1 MEKLKMN
8 EKESLDII
16 TTMIQETRDYIH
28 KGVGNTQ
35 LLWGYLTVFVSL
47 GVYFGWHYAHSQWVT
62 LGWWLIP
69 LIGWPAMYFLM
80 RHQPRKVITIIDKII
95 GKVWMV
101 IGISATI
108 TPIVAFLM
116 PSNILFVEALL
127 ISIGIAITGLI
138 LNMKVC
144 YIPGFIGI
152 LLSFTLLWVRG
163 IDQILIFALLFAIF
177 LIIPGHIMNCMAN
190 KNQKLSLCSEN

>member
-8 EKESLDII
+8 EKESLAII
-16 TTMIQETRDYIH
+16 AMMIQETREYIH

-35 LLWGYLTVFVSL
+35 LLWGYLTVIVSL
-47 GVYFGWHYAHSQWVT
+47 GVYFGWEYTHSQLVLW
-62 LGWWLIP
+62 GWWVLP
-69 LIGWPAMYFLM
+69 LIGWPTMYLMM
-80 RHQPRKVITIIDKII
+80 RHQPHKVVTVIDKII

-101 IGISATI
+101 IGITATI

-116 PSNILFVEALL
+116 PSNILFIEALL

-152 LLSFTLLWVRG
+152 LLSFALFWVRG
-163 IDQILIFALLFAIF
+163 IDQILIFALLFTIL
-177 LIIPGHIMNCMAN
+177 LIIPGHIMNYMAN
-190 KNQKLSLCSEN
+190 KNQKTSLCSEN